1 MLGVVNESKN
11 IQERRK
17 KMQKLFLNAQKKQ
30 LIKNHS
36 KHKEA
41 WNDEHPQNVDS
52 KVVVKL
58 FNPAGSGTWYLT
70 ELNPET
76 NEAFGLSCL
85 QEKELGYINLNELMS
100 FKGPLGI
107 GIERDAWFPMNKKT
121 LEDCKK
127 L

>member
-1 MLGVVNESKN
+1 
-11 IQERRK
+11 
-17 KMQKLFLNAQKKQ
+17 MQKLFLNAQKKQ

-41 WNDEHPQNVDS
+41 WNDEHPQHVDS

-100 FKGPLGI
+100 FKGPLGL

>member
-1 MLGVVNESKN
+1 
-11 IQERRK
+11 
-17 KMQKLFLNAQKKQ
+17 MQKLFLNAQKKQ
-30 LIKNHS
+30 LIKNYNLQQRD
-36 KHKEA
+36 KEDQV
-41 WNDEHPQNVDS
+41 NQ

-58 FNPAGSGTWYLT
+58 FNPAGAGTWYLT

-76 NEAFGLSCL
+76 NEAYGLSCL
-85 QEKELGYINLNELMS
+85 QEKELGYVNLNELTS
-100 FKGPLGI
+100 FKGPLGL

>member
-1 MLGVVNESKN
+1 
-11 IQERRK
+11 
-17 KMQKLFLNAQKKQ
+17 MQKLFLNAQKKQ
-30 LIKNHS
+30 LIKNYI

-41 WNDEHPQNVDS
+41 WNDEHPQHVDS

-76 NEAFGLSCL
+76 TEAFGLSCL

-100 FKGPLGI
+100 FKGPLGL